1 MFDEAIAAE
10 STDIILITPETALEV
25 FTDPSKLDPYLQKVK
40 EKVEAFNGDI
50 STSKGRKE
58 IASFAYT
65 IAQAKTR
72 VDAEGKK
79 LSAYYKEM
87 PKKIDAG
94 RKQAWDFLEN
104 MQRTARKPLDEWEA
118 EQARIKAEEEAR
130 VAAEELAKQ
139 KEIDHEQAILEN
151 ELFDIKRAEEKRLAE
166 EAKIKREEEIRREAA
181 EQARKDAEAKAERER
196 IESVRREAEAKLAAE
211 RAEKEKAEAQERA
224 KLQAEKAERDRIAA
238 AEQAEKDKQA
248 AIEAERKRIADEEAT
263 KEAERLKREADEQH
277 RNDIKA
283 HAVSGIK
290 TLGFSEKAAISIINA
305 IELGSIPHVRII
317 F

>member
-40 EKVEAFNGDI
+40 EKVDSFKGDV
-50 STSKGRKE
+50 STAKGRKE

-72 VDAEGKK
+72 VDTEGKK

-104 MQRTARKPLDEWEA
+104 MQKLARKPLDEWES

-130 VAAEELAKQ
+130 IEAEKLAAQ
-139 KEIDHEQAILEN
+139 KETDHEAAIVEN
-151 ELFDIKRAEEKRLAE
+151 ELFDLKKAEEKRIAE
-166 EAKIKREEEIRREAA
+166 EARIKRDEEIRREAEEKA
-181 EQARKDAEAKAERER
+181 KREAEAKIENERREAA
-196 IESVRREAEAKLAAE
+196 RREAEAKLAAE
-211 RAEKEKAEAQERA
+211 RAEKEKVEAQERA